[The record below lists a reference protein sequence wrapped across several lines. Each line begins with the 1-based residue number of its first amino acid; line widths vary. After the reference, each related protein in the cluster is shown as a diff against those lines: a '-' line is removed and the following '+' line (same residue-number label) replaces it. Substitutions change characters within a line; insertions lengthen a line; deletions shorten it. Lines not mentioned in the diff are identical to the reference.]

1 MFHSECFMA
10 LPQGF
15 AVQMIGPTGLT
26 TLVYIAADWKADL
39 PALAADPPDSLD
51 LNSQHRQ

>member
-51 LNSQHRQ
+51 LNSQHR